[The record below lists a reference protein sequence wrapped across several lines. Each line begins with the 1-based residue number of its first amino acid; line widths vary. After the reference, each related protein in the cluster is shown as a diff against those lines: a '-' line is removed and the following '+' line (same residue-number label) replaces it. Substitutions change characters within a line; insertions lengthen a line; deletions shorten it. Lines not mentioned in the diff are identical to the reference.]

1 MWDNTYLELFTDMAI
16 FQVYNLFGGIAPR
29 FFRKYTKKTY
39 ETEIIYSI
47 KSENSPKLTLNG

>member
-29 FFRKYTKKTY
+29 FFCKYTKKTY
-39 ETEIIYSI
+39 ETEIII
-47 KSENSPKLTLNG
+47 Q